1 MTPTQA
7 IRAKCLE
14 CSGGSSNEVKA
25 CPVTGCILHPFR
37 FGKNPNIQLTDE
49 QKAVRAERMRKL
61 TRSNAAKTLKNP
73 NVSAYIAERNDK
85 KSVNPPAE
93 GKFTS
98 EVETPPEST

>member
-37 FGKNPNIQLTDE
+37 FGKNPNIMPREYTEE
-49 QKAVRAERMRKL
+49 QRAAMRERGKQVSSLRNKS
-61 TRSNAAKTLKNP
+61 SNQEKT
-73 NVSAYIAERNDK
+73 A
-85 KSVNPPAE
+85 NPPAE